1 MARRLEGLP
10 PVIGRATRLLIL
22 GSFPS
27 VKSLEAQQ
35 YYAHPRNHFWPI
47 LSAVLDEPLVSL
59 PYRQRLR
66 RVIVRGLG
74 IWDSI
79 VACDRPGSLDSAIR
93 HAAVGEIERVTGTA
107 RQLTAVAFNGA
118 TAARAEPLWNDAGYR
133 TLRLPSSSP
142 AYTLPVAEKIR
153 AWRAL
158 REFLAP
164 AV

>member
-1 MARRLEGLP
+1 MVGQLEGLP

-47 LSAVLDEPLVSL
+47 LSDVLDEPLVSL
-59 PYRQRLR
+59 PYRRRLR
-66 RVIVRGLG
+66 RVVARGLG

-79 VACDRPGSLDSAIR
+79 VACERPGSLDSAIR

-107 RQLTAVAFNGA
+107 RQLTTVAFNGA

-153 AWRAL
+153 AWRVL
-158 REFLAP
+158 REFLAA

>member
-1 MARRLEGLP
+1 MTVRLQGLP

-27 VKSLEAQQ
+27 AKSLEAQQ

-47 LSAVLDEPLVSL
+47 LSDILDEPLVTL

-79 VACDRPGSLDSAIR
+79 VACERPGSLDSSIRQAAI
-93 HAAVGEIERVTGTA
+93 GEIARVTGTA
-107 RQLTAVAFNGA
+107 RQLTAVAFNGT
-118 TAARAEPLWNDAGYR
+118 TAAQAESLWNDAGYR

-142 AYTLPVAEKIR
+142 AYTLPLMEKIR
-153 AWRAL
+153 AWHVL

-164 AV
+164 AA